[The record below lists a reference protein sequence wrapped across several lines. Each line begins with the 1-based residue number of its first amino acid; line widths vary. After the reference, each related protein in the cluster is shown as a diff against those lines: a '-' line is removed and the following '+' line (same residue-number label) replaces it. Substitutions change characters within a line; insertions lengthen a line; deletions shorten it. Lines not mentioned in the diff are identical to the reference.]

1 MSTVATVP
9 ELRPPAKAAA
19 MALLRSLSEE
29 LARLGADEVW
39 LFGSVA
45 RGDDRE
51 DSDIDIAVRLRDP
64 FVFEAEYDIADFLR
78 ANFPRHVDFA
88 TLPLGERLAATA
100 GEDLVRVL

>member
-1 MSTVATVP
+1 MSTVETVP
-9 ELRPPAKAAA
+9 ALHPPARAAA
-19 MALLRSLSEE
+19 TELLHSLSDE

-88 TLPLGERLAATA
+88 TLPFSKRLAATA